1 MTRILK
7 GNDTYIIGIVRIWCL
22 EGNMDIAIFH
32 ELRQKVINAGYGD
45 EIIWQESAAEPDCA
59 DEFMWQYIWVVIS
72 SGMKNQIARIIEQR
86 IVEAYNNGVSIDTA
100 FHHKGKVKA
109 IEYMINN
116 HDDIFDAYLEAQD
129 RLEYLNSLPYIG
141 DITKYH
147 LAKNLGE
154 DVVKPD
160 RHLVR
165 ISKYYDTSPSE
176 LCQKLSKET
185 GLRIGTVD
193 LILWRA
199 GNLGYV

>member
-1 MTRILK
+1 MEI
-7 GNDTYIIGIVRIWCL
+7 N
-22 EGNMDIAIFH
+22 IFW

-45 EIIWQESAAEPDCA
+45 EIAWQESVIEPDTA

-72 SGMKNQIARIIEQR
+72 SGMKNQVARIIEQKM
-86 IVEAYNNGVSIDTA
+86 VEAYNDGKPISGA
-100 FHHKGKVKA
+100 FNHKGKVKA
-109 IEYMINN
+109 IEYMMTN
-116 HDDIFDAYLEAQD
+116 HDELFEQ
-129 RLEYLNSLPYIG
+129 YLNTEDKLTFLKSLPYIG

-165 ISKYYDTSPSE
+165 IANQNKTTPE
-176 LCQKLSKET
+176 LLCQELARQT
-185 GLRIGTVD
+185 GYRIGTID

-199 GNLGYV
+199 ANLGMIQCV